1 MSEEIFTHC
10 FINGCCCQ
18 MFRNT
23 STASSSACEYC
34 QHSQNQHYLAGI
46 KFAGENNVR
55 WFQPQ
60 STKNCD
66 SLVPGFSSS
75 SSLPAAAISTTPSLI
90 THTTSSS
97 SNNNT
102 DFGQSV
108 LQQSNNLVFGQ
119 SYKHN
124 PSNCNNDNTFS
135 TPRPTTSSAER
146 ERHAKF
152 TKISAQVAVQPV
164 SDSSKSLP
172 HPLSLPGTL
181 WNGTNNNSSGKRSGK
196 RGRSTKRDV
205 RRGQQQQ
212 QCTSL
217 DTLSP
222 SPRVVIKKLSSFP
235 PLRLFFLQRD
245 RLPPK
250 TGYELNELTK
260 NKTYFEKFPYYDA
273 DGIPISQSAFETK
286 INEIEDPFLLSLF
299 QIGQSYSFYEGQGR
313 KELPK
318 LMKYSDKSFLKDVEG
333 WKAVA
338 STSKLHPLIITPGY
352 DGSPSFGQLVTNDD
366 RYSY

>member
-10 FINGCCCQ
+10 FINGCFCQ
-18 MFRNT
+18 MFRNI
-23 STASSSACEYC
+23 SASSSACEHC

-66 SLVPGFSSS
+66 SVVPGFSSS

-90 THTTSSS
+90 TNTSSS

-124 PSNCNNDNTFS
+124 CNDNTFS
-135 TPRPTTSSAER
+135 TPRPTSSAER

-152 TKISAQVAVQPV
+152 TKISAEVAVQPV
-164 SDSSKSLP
+164 SDSSKSLL

-181 WNGTNNNSSGKRSGK
+181 WNGTNNNSRY
-196 RGRSTKRDV
+196 R
-205 RRGQQQQ
+205 QQQQ
-212 QCTSL
+212 
-217 DTLSP
+217 
-222 SPRVVIKKLSSFP
+222 
-235 PLRLFFLQRD
+235 
-245 RLPPK
+245 
-250 TGYELNELTK
+250 
-260 NKTYFEKFPYYDA
+260 
-273 DGIPISQSAFETK
+273 
-286 INEIEDPFLLSLF
+286 
-299 QIGQSYSFYEGQGR
+299 
-313 KELPK
+313 
-318 LMKYSDKSFLKDVEG
+318 
-333 WKAVA
+333 A
-338 STSKLHPLIITPGY
+338 S
-352 DGSPSFGQLVTNDD
+352 
-366 RYSY
+366 